1 MRDSTLIIELNKHSL
16 SGSEKNETLK
26 TKLITSRGTLNTPF
40 TLVSKSI
47 FIETIVVIIAITIIF
62 IIALHTVE

>member
-1 MRDSTLIIELNKHSL
+1 MQDSTLIIELNKHSL